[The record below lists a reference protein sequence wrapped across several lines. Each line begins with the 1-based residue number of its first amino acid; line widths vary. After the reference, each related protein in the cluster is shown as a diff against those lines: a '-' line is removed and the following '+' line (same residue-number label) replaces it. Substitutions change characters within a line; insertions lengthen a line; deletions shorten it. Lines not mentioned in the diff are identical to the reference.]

1 MTVSTPTRNP
11 LDLLE
16 RITAPLGRIIAIP
29 FGLLVTVLN
38 RIYLA
43 LNAHPV
49 AYQRASRGLAG
60 GILASFGVFIAVTI
74 VGNIGLLQGLK
85 MLGGKVWTVDEVLAM
100 IVLAAL
106 VGFIVGFGLFK
117 MRPTLLRGILAGV
130 TAFAFTTC
138 VVMVVRYFFGY
149 EPWATGTVFMF
160 AGFPTAFGAIWGM
173 GGFAKQNMT
182 IEANLEAR
190 EHPPTQLA
198 NIGAFDG
205 VRFNYRVVRFIG
217 DRIWP
222 VIKPLIGPAVIVA
235 VLVGSVVAVLLV
247 IGSIFPARR
256 IQTDVNEAAATTI
269 AGTVDFLGLQ
279 LPKFLVFLI
288 VAAIILGAVAT
299 TGLLFALLFNSLGN
313 GVRSAK
319 AAAAKPLDLTEKSGR
334 NGIFAKLFRWTMR
347 FVKFNIDFIADIV
360 NGIAGAF
367 GSRSAR

>member
-1 MTVSTPTRNP
+1 
-11 LDLLE
+11 
-16 RITAPLGRIIAIP
+16 
-29 FGLLVTVLN
+29 
-38 RIYLA
+38 
-43 LNAHPV
+43 
-49 AYQRASRGLAG
+49 
-60 GILASFGVFIAVTI
+60 
-74 VGNIGLLQGLK
+74 
-85 MLGGKVWTVDEVLAM
+85 
-100 IVLAAL
+100 
-106 VGFIVGFGLFK
+106 
-117 MRPTLLRGILAGV
+117 
-130 TAFAFTTC
+130 
-138 VVMVVRYFFGY
+138 
-149 EPWATGTVFMF
+149 
-160 AGFPTAFGAIWGM
+160 
-173 GGFAKQNMT
+173 
-182 IEANLEAR
+182 
-190 EHPPTQLA
+190 
-198 NIGAFDG
+198 
-205 VRFNYRVVRFIG
+205 VVRFIG